1 MTRLFRNQ
9 PNYNLTRVKIHF
21 QKIFPTCRNQR
32 KKDLRNN
39 YAKSVTWNTT
49 LTKWPTFLTI
59 VIHCVLHVWD
69 LTLMKRYF
77 WFYTIDYKYVNWV
90 DILPTLWLE
99 INQLNNQEIRILES
113 VSCVW
118 TISKERWDSKEPKF
132 DVVSE
137 SKMFGRYIDSQEEE
151 KLLMSKMPIK
161 NLLKL

>member
-1 MTRLFRNQ
+1 
-9 PNYNLTRVKIHF
+9 
-21 QKIFPTCRNQR
+21 
-32 KKDLRNN
+32 
-39 YAKSVTWNTT
+39 
-49 LTKWPTFLTI
+49 
-59 VIHCVLHVWD
+59 
-69 LTLMKRYF
+69 MKRYF

-118 TISKERWDSKEPKF
+118 TIFKERWDSKEPKF